1 MIILK
6 KKKFLRRGILLSEF
20 FIYRYGKKHI
30 LNIYLY
36 VIDLEKQ
43 AVVFINSI
51 YQNYYDG
58 AHKEKNKLPQNFWF
72 YHNADLYA
80 LIFMFYHYTKQFTF
94 NKSKKLILN
103 KVKDKKGFLNLKYYN
118 KLKTKIDILNELSL
132 KYLKGRYIYGSKRE
146 PYDYIYHK
154 IEHAD
159 SYRYLKERYYSY
171 KKNI

>member
-1 MIILK
+1 
-6 KKKFLRRGILLSEF
+6 
-20 FIYRYGKKHI
+20 
-30 LNIYLY
+30 
-36 VIDLEKQ
+36 
-43 AVVFINSI
+43 
-51 YQNYYDG
+51 
-58 AHKEKNKLPQNFWF
+58 
-72 YHNADLYA
+72 
-80 LIFMFYHYTKQFTF
+80 MFYHYTKQFTF

-159 SYRYLKERYYSY
+159 SYRYLKERFSF
-171 KKNI
+171 